1 MPGSTAGGRSTG
13 TADGASGG
21 GPEGGPASDA
31 GDDDLARTYA
41 AVTSAEPA
49 ELLAALVEADG
60 GQVESAVRED
70 VTYRPGHDVTVRL
83 AATVVR
89 AGARV
94 REGWVVSAGG
104 APPVRGHVLDGPA
117 GPVSAWRVRDDPDL
131 VGLRSA
137 LDADAVTGLL
147 TALGLPVDGLA
158 LTLVSVRPRRRAVVE
173 VRTTSARLFLK
184 CVPPARVGEL
194 DLRHRACRDAGI
206 PVPKSLAVDAGLG
219 LVVLAPLPGTPLRSL
234 LLADAADL
242 PPAGQ
247 VADLLRSFGRLEL
260 ALPARDP
267 RRHARGH
274 GALLQEVLPDERDRV
289 DAQLA
294 RVMDGPGTAG
304 GVHGDFYDAQLLVQ
318 DGRVVGVVDVDG
330 AGSGRPCDD
339 AGNLL
344 AHLLVLRTLGDAGR
358 AAGRWL
364 PEVADA
370 VRPLHPPAA
379 LACSTAAI
387 LLGLATWPHSRHAP
401 DWAQQTRGLLDLVDE
416 VLSAA

>member
-1 MPGSTAGGRSTG
+1 MS
-13 TADGASGG
+13 DGVSEDV
-21 GPEGGPASDA
+21 PEDISEGDA
-31 GDDDLARTYA
+31 VDDDLARTYA
-41 AVTSAEPA
+41 AVTGAEPA
-49 ELLAALVEADG
+49 ELLAPLVEADG
-60 GQVESAVRED
+60 GQLVSAARED

-83 AATVVR
+83 AATVLREGVE
-89 AGARV
+89 A

-104 APPVRGHVLDGPA
+104 PPPVRGHVLDGPA

-137 LDADAVTGLL
+137 LDAGAVTGLL
-147 TALGLPVDGLA
+147 TALGLPADGLQ

-173 VRTTSARLFLK
+173 VRTASARLFLK
-184 CVPPARVGEL
+184 CVPPARAAEL
-194 DLRHRACRDAGI
+194 DVRHHACRDAGI
-206 PVPKSLAVDAGLG
+206 PVPKSLAVDPDLG
-219 LVVLAPLPGTPLRSL
+219 LLVLSPLPGTPLRSL
-234 LLADAADL
+234 LLADAAGL

-247 VADLLRSFGRLEL
+247 VADLLRSFSGLDL

-274 GALLQEVLPDERDRV
+274 GALLQEVLPDERGRV

-294 RVMDGPGTAG
+294 RVLDGPGSSG
-304 GVHGDFYDAQLLVQ
+304 GVHGDFYDAQLLAQ
-318 DGRVVGVVDVDG
+318 DGHVVGVVDVDG

-364 PEVADA
+364 PGVADA
-370 VRPLHPPAA
+370 VRPLHPPAE

-401 DWAQQTRGLLDLVDE
+401 DWVQQTRGLLDLVDE
-416 VLSAA
+416 VLSEA